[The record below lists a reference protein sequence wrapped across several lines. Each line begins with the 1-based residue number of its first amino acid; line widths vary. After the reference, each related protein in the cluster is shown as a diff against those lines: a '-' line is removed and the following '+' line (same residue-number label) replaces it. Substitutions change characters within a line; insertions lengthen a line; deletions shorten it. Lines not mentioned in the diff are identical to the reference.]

1 MTTNNA
7 VNNGLSGQSGTGNFV
22 GSNSPTLA
30 NPALGTPASGNLT
43 NCTGLSI
50 SGISG
55 LGTGIGTA
63 LGLPANGTGEIPLA
77 SGNSWTPTITFAT
90 PGDLSVVYSIQT
102 GTYFIIGNLIWVD
115 FILSATPTFTTASG
129 ALRIAGLPNAAIH
142 MGWGAC
148 LFQASTFPTG
158 TTTIALQT
166 QAAQTYMQV
175 IANGS
180 GVATA
185 NFTTTQCTSGATLNI
200 QGSVTYLLA

>member
-1 MTTNNA
+1 
-7 VNNGLSGQSGTGNFV
+7 
-22 GSNSPTLA
+22 
-30 NPALGTPASGNLT
+30 
-43 NCTGLSI
+43 
-50 SGISG
+50 
-55 LGTGIGTA
+55 
-63 LGLPANGTGEIPLA
+63 
-77 SGNSWTPTITFAT
+77 
-90 PGDLSVVYSIQT
+90 
-102 GTYFIIGNLIWVD
+102 
-115 FILSATPTFTTASG
+115 
-129 ALRIAGLPNAAIH
+129 